1 MGLSRNRW
9 ILTAGVTGTALAVVV
24 AGAVAANA
32 AQEKPAAG
40 PAAAPSRPAAP
51 SAEESQPAR
60 EPARKRLGAVVDAG
74 FAAKRGAWV
83 IYAVPVKEKS
93 LPRTHFGVMA
103 GRRLSDGTIVDVVV
117 ANEFEGSDRAP
128 GFHAVQGGMEVE
140 GERTPSFGYYAG
152 DAARITARAGG
163 RTVVARQA
171 AWSLDGKI
179 KFFWFD
185 PATKAVSDLKA
196 YDGAGRVL
204 TAGNNQVGVG

>member
-32 AQEKPAAG
+32 AQEQPAAK
-40 PAAAPSRPAAP
+40 PAAAPSRPTAAP
-51 SAEESQPAR
+51 SAQESEPAR
-60 EPARKRLGAVVDAG
+60 ERLGTVVDAG
-74 FAAKRGAWV
+74 FAAKQGAWV

-103 GRRLSDGTIVDVVV
+103 GRKLSDGTIVDVVV
-117 ANEFEGSDRAP
+117 TNEFTGSDRAP

-152 DAARITARAGG
+152 DAAKITARAGG
-163 RTVVARQA
+163 RTVVAKLA
-171 AWSLDGKI
+171 AWSADRKV

-185 PATKAVSDLKA
+185 PATKGIGDLKA

-204 TAGNNQVGVG
+204 KAGNNQVGVG